1 MRQQIENQTT
11 LENIE
16 EAIETLN
23 VCVLTQIQIEDLH
36 RTEMLAGV
44 GTSKQDKRTNRKE
57 EKLCSIE
64 GIGW

>member
-16 EAIETLN
+16 EAIETLK
-23 VCVLTQIQIEDLH
+23 VRVLIQIQIEDLY

-44 GTSKQDKRTNRKE
+44 GTSQQGKRINRKE

-64 GIGW
+64 GVGW